1 MGKNEI
7 SAIDR
12 IRANINNEQQSK
24 IIESWSNKDDDFIVY
39 WTPITLADKQKIQ
52 RNSKGDDQLTT
63 AYTFIFKCTDKE
75 GNKLFDIGD
84 KRALMND
91 IGSREIEAVALEILG
106 INDEVMTPEK

>member
-1 MGKNEI
+1 MGKLEI

-24 IIESWSNKDDDFIVY
+24 IIEAWSGQDDDFIVY
-39 WTPITLADKQKIQ
+39 WTPITLAEKQKIQ
-52 RNSKGDDQLTT
+52 RHAKGDDQLTT
-63 AYTFIFKCTDKE
+63 AYTFIFKATDKE

-91 IGSREIEAVALEILG
+91 FGSSEIEKLAIDILG
-106 INDEVMTPEK
+106 LNDEVLTPEK